1 MSKIRKML
9 DECASGYSIEKKSI
23 NSGFGTT
30 KKRITCQKGSAVQ
43 KDPEIE
49 KGHIKR
55 MVNHLEIDLE
65 CAKQHLPILK

>member
-30 KKRITCQKGSAVQ
+30 KKRITCQKGSTVQ
-43 KDPEIE
+43 KT
-49 KGHIKR
+49 
-55 MVNHLEIDLE
+55 
-65 CAKQHLPILK
+65 LKLKKATLNAWSITWK